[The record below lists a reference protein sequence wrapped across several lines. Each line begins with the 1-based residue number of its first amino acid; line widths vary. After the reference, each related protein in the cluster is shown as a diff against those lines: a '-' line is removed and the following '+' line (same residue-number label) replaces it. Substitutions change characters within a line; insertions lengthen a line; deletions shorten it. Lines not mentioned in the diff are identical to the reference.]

1 MKYIKLFEQYSE
13 SSLEVPVKLEK
24 DLFGYYDA
32 IKHDE
37 TETISQLRD
46 FLVSELDE
54 KTVTGIDKVINHA
67 LKTGYTKTVAVNF
80 ILTDYELADE
90 RMLKAKLRSI
100 MP

>member
-13 SSLEVPVKLEK
+13 SSLEVPTKLEK
-24 DLFGYYDA
+24 DLLGYYDA
-32 IKHDE
+32 IKYKE

-54 KTVTGIDKVINHA
+54 KTVVGIDKVIYHA

-80 ILTDYELADE
+80 ILTDYELADDK
-90 RMLKAKLRSI
+90 MLRAKLRSV

>member
-24 DLFGYYDA
+24 DLKNYYDA
-32 IKHDE
+32 IKNNE
-37 TETISQLRD
+37 TETISQIRD

-54 KTVTGIDKVINHA
+54 KTVVGIDKVINHA
-67 LKTGYTKTVAVNF
+67 IKTGYTKVVATNF
-80 ILTDYELADE
+80 ILTDYELADD
-90 RMLKAKLRSI
+90 RMLRAKLRSV